1 MPLSDTKLLDELSY
15 PIRCE
20 VALYRS
26 YQFIMAPKIINMLGT
41 SDGRLEQAVIK
52 QLVTKM
58 GFAVFSPGDFAI
70 EEGDVGNEVYFISA
84 GNVSVLFHNTEV
96 ASLEIGDCFGEIALI
111 MPNTRRTASIRANCF
126 VETQVLRRLDFEEC
140 LEGYPRVK
148 ERMEAAAKVRMEQ
161 LAVMTEPK
169 EPDVDQSDGDDSFT
183 VADAPSRRNSTSSSA
198 ESVDAFGYSWSKKSL
213 KHITAVFKSDKN
225 LTSNDRAISNG
236 AHARGTRTRH
246 THTAHARSTRALH
259 TASVDNAVV
268 APQTTKGRRRRSQDG
283 TDGANK
289 GFSLK
294 KSVFGKSTR
303 DESGEGEDD
312 SFITAMS
319 ALEGAG
325 PAPVVKPK
333 SKAKGRDRRGSADGG
348 GAGAGDGRRNS
359 LGEGGGVRR
368 NSCGNELPPEQ
379 RTVSAFAMAAAAASS
394 VCTERRQSCSNELG
408 KGNGKAEHTC
418 MRNSFELRQSCEA
431 PGGPG
436 TTSADGGAP
445 AGSSLARKQHR
456 RSM

>member
-1 MPLSDTKLLDELSY
+1 
-15 PIRCE
+15 
-20 VALYRS
+20 
-26 YQFIMAPKIINMLGT
+26 
-41 SDGRLEQAVIK
+41 
-52 QLVTKM
+52 
-58 GFAVFSPGDFAI
+58 
-70 EEGDVGNEVYFISA
+70 
-84 GNVSVLFHNTEV
+84 V

-236 AHARGTRTRH
+236 
-246 THTAHARSTRALH
+246 STDDVSGSH
-259 TASVDNAVV
+259 
-268 APQTTKGRRRRSQDG
+268 TTKGRRRRSQDG